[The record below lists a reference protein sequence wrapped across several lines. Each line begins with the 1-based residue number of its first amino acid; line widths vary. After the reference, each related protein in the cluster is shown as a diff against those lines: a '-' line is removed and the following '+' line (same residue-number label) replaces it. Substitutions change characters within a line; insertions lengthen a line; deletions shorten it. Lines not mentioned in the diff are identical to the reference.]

1 MANRDDLKPVD
12 VLLVEDDEGDIL
24 ITREAFEFHK
34 IRNPLHVVTDGEQAL
49 QFVRRTGPF
58 TDAPRP
64 GLILL
69 DVNLPRLS
77 GLEVLAE
84 LKRDPELLL
93 IPVVILTTSQAE
105 EDILRSYELHANAY
119 VSKPVDFEHFIE
131 AIRQID
137 DFFMTLVKLP
147 R

>member
-1 MANRDDLKPVD
+1 
-12 VLLVEDDEGDIL
+12 
-24 ITREAFEFHK
+24 
-34 IRNPLHVVTDGEQAL
+34 
-49 QFVRRTGPF
+49 
-58 TDAPRP
+58 
-64 GLILL
+64 
-69 DVNLPRLS
+69 
-77 GLEVLAE
+77 

-105 EDILRSYELHANAY
+105 EGILRSHELHANAY
-119 VSKPVDFEHFIE
+119 VSKPVDFDHFIE